1 MKVRTKLAAQTVR
14 MRKCL
19 PFSLASQNVSE
30 QNEVCLVHMNTA
42 ENQLNYI
49 NENNLMIYK
58 ERVLV
63 LVAVANYRRLRG
75 LNNKHL
81 FLTF

>member
-1 MKVRTKLAAQTVR
+1 MKVRPKLAAQTVR
-14 MRKCL
+14 MCKRL
-19 PFSLASQNVSE
+19 PFFLASQNVSE

-49 NENNLMIYK
+49 NENNLMICK